1 MAPSDE
7 ESYRQ
12 LISSDG
18 FATTDVAELLRR
30 LGCLID
36 LSEQL
41 KHPEGIDRAL
51 TVGTDLSKQ
60 PLRSAQSAL
69 LHYFSANAWS
79 HRWQL
84 KGGDHASWEQR
95 ELEREILELRL
106 AAGLAETLP
115 KIRRCQIFTNLGNA
129 LSRVGRFIEAIQ
141 SYDRALAIDS
151 EFGRAVGNRA
161 IELTWYARLAPQR
174 HDRIVLFQESY
185 AELQR
190 VRLLKME
197 GHART
202 AFVEHQLMVERLVP
216 SEVLQRRHD
225 LGKGKLGRS
234 REERTYR
241 QWSLKHRL
249 FLHPVNDIGPFPSAA
264 TDPISLSGVRT
275 PLDKGPNLLGLFN
288 QLKQEFVSARYM
300 LFASTQRN
308 GVHFADRGVLLTDTL
323 DYPSYSFA
331 TEQLKAS
338 FRIAYSLLDKIGFFL
353 NDYLALGIGE
363 RNVTFRTLWYTEK
376 KALRLGLQ
384 SLQNFPLRALFWLA
398 KDLDE
403 KDSSGLAAALEPD
416 ARQLAHI
423 RNHLEHK
430 YLKLHLPDWQGP
442 PPDNAFARLLT
453 DTLALSMGR
462 NDFSAKAIRL
472 LQLARAALVYLACA
486 VRVHEGQKAKHDPEK
501 VAIMELPT
509 CEDRWK
515 H

>member
-1 MAPSDE
+1 
-7 ESYRQ
+7 
-12 LISSDG
+12 
-18 FATTDVAELLRR
+18 
-30 LGCLID
+30 
-36 LSEQL
+36 
-41 KHPEGIDRAL
+41 
-51 TVGTDLSKQ
+51 
-60 PLRSAQSAL
+60 
-69 LHYFSANAWS
+69 
-79 HRWQL
+79 
-84 KGGDHASWEQR
+84 
-95 ELEREILELRL
+95 
-106 AAGLAETLP
+106 
-115 KIRRCQIFTNLGNA
+115 
-129 LSRVGRFIEAIQ
+129 
-141 SYDRALAIDS
+141 
-151 EFGRAVGNRA
+151 
-161 IELTWYARLAPQR
+161 
-174 HDRIVLFQESY
+174 
-185 AELQR
+185 
-190 VRLLKME
+190 
-197 GHART
+197 
-202 AFVEHQLMVERLVP
+202 
-216 SEVLQRRHD
+216 
-225 LGKGKLGRS
+225 
-234 REERTYR
+234 
-241 QWSLKHRL
+241 
-249 FLHPVNDIGPFPSAA
+249 VNDIGPFPSAA

-376 KALRLGLQ
+376 KDLRLGLQ